1 MNPASFENLF
11 KKYDDNKSNS
21 LSWGNVKELY
31 EELLIPN
38 EVRNLYKQIAGEDEA
53 LQLHEFREFL
63 EKYQYH
69 TNLTDEKLKMMVRVF
84 EPTGK
89 DEPGFQSF

>member
-1 MNPASFENLF
+1 MNPANFEKLF

-38 EVRNLYKQIAGEDEA
+38 EVRNLYFQIAGEDET
-53 LQLHEFREFL
+53 LQLCEFREFL
-63 EKYQYH
+63 EKYQFYK
-69 TNLTDEKLKMMVRVF
+69 NLTDAKLKEMVRVF
-84 EPTGK
+84 EPTGT
-89 DEPGFQSF
+89 PSLLL